1 MRIAVLGGTFNPLH
15 KGHVMLAEL
24 ACEKLGYDRILFV
37 PSYIPPHKIITA
49 KMTAEDRLEI
59 EAKRIRENYKDADID
74 EVKGDYIDGY
84 VEGEYLW
91 THDNV
96 YIEEQEI
103 KLDKE

>member
-1 MRIAVLGGTFNPLH
+1 MDKVYILMEDYADSNTDDTGAIILG
-15 KGHVMLAEL
+15 VYRDR
-24 ACEKLGYDRILFV
+24 KL
-37 PSYIPPHKIITA
+37 
-49 KMTAEDRLEI
+49 AEDRLET
-59 EAKRIRENYKDADID
+59 EAKRIREEYKDADID

-103 KLDKE
+103 KEGE

>member
-1 MRIAVLGGTFNPLH
+1 MDKVYILMEDYADDNMCDTGAIILGVYRDR
-15 KGHVMLAEL
+15 KLAE
-24 ACEKLGYDRILFV
+24 DQ
-37 PSYIPPHKIITA
+37 
-49 KMTAEDRLEI
+49 LEI

-103 KLDKE
+103 KLDKEQ

>member
-1 MRIAVLGGTFNPLH
+1 MAWASRRSPMHQRKENKMDKVYILMEDYADDSMCDTGVVILGVYYDR
-15 KGHVMLAEL
+15 KLAE
-24 ACEKLGYDRILFV
+24 DQ
-37 PSYIPPHKIITA
+37 
-49 KMTAEDRLEI
+49 LEI
-59 EAKRIRENYKDADID
+59 EAKRIRENYKDADIE

>member
-1 MRIAVLGGTFNPLH
+1 MEDYANDNMCDTGAVILG
-15 KGHVMLAEL
+15 VY
-24 ACEKLGYDRILFV
+24 CDRKL
-37 PSYIPPHKIITA
+37 
-49 KMTAEDRLEI
+49 AEDRLEI

-103 KLDKE
+103 KLNKEQ